1 MFGDGDDA
9 GHCSNGLSAD
19 NYRTANPE
27 ERATFRAWIR
37 GAIVFYAT
45 ILLLTGTI
53 AILTYGDAGLTRLAD
68 LYAHATGRP
77 DNNGRGAIRPPENA
91 ASAWW

>member
-19 NYRTANPE
+19 NYRAANPE

-37 GAIVFYAT
+37 GVIVFYAT
-45 ILLLTGTI
+45 ILTLSGTI
-53 AILTYGDAGLTRLAD
+53 AILNTGDIGMTRLAN
-68 LYAHATGRP
+68 LYVRATAGSS
-77 DNNGRGAIRPPENA
+77 NNGAIRPPAKTE
-91 ASAWW
+91 SAWW